1 MRMSVCALCAQC
13 VCVSVRASLCAYQC
27 MCARARVCMRA
38 VCMYKCVRA
47 RVCVCV
53 CARAYESRVS
63 GDSHVCPGVF
73 LTSLTSDIKLKKL
86 NAKY

>member
-1 MRMSVCALCAQC
+1 MC
-13 VCVSVRASLCAYQC
+13 VCV
-27 MCARARVCMRA
+27 RARECVY
-38 VCMYKCVRA
+38 VCVRA
-47 RVCVCV
+47 RVCVCVYARASVCMCVCV

-63 GDSHVCPGVF
+63 GDSHVCSGVF

>member
-1 MRMSVCALCAQC
+1 MRARVCVYVCAREC
-13 VCVSVRASLCAYQC
+13 VCVCVCARECVCAYE
-27 MCARARVCMRA
+27 CMRA
-38 VCMYKCVRA
+38 VCMCECVRA
-47 RVCVCV
+47 RVCVYVCV
-53 CARAYESRVS
+53 RERAYESRVS